1 MPLSLNQN
9 ALKQDKKRKKES
21 REEAERETESGTRG
35 KRQGEGTN
43 RKESRGRA
51 GEVQG
56 GAGGRLPMVQINC
69 YIRKN
74 GEIIICALLSEL
86 EGR

>member
-1 MPLSLNQN
+1 M
-9 ALKQDKKRKKES
+9 AH
-21 REEAERETESGTRG
+21 REKGP
-35 KRQGEGTN
+35 GEGTSA
-43 RKESRGRA
+43 RESRGHG

-56 GAGGRLPMVQINC
+56 GAGGCLPMVQINC